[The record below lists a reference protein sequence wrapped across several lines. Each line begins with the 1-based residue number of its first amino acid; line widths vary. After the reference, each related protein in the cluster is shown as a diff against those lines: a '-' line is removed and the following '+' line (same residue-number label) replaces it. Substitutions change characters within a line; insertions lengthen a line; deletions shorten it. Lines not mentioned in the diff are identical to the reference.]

1 MLQPESERSLS
12 MAGKEQKY
20 DAKYFIKVIIGL
32 IIVWCFGFLPAPEPM
47 TQVGMRLI
55 GIFFGTIWLFSFAG
69 ALWPSIMAI
78 IAAGY
83 SGAFPSLSGAITAAF
98 GNTILWQL
106 LILMPI
112 CEAIS
117 RSGAT
122 QKMAAWLLSRPIVK
136 GKPCR
141 IMFALLLGT
150 LLEGILI
157 SAMAAMLIT
166 FALVATLRDMI
177 GYEKADAWS
186 ASTIVTSFIVAFL
199 GGAALPFRGFIA
211 AMVAPFPKMLGYDLN
226 ASLFVIASLVIG
238 LLVCVIAP
246 IIMKYV
252 QRVNM
257 DKLAAF
263 DFAGFFNDDSKFNR
277 EQKILLSGFI
287 VIIVFF
293 VAQMIVPAKS
303 EIGIVLN
310 GFGANGIFALVAI
323 LLSLIITNGKPTI
336 DLPLMM
342 KEGMPWVVFVSVAA
356 MVCIT
361 AKFTD
366 DVSGISAWLNVVLGG
381 LVGSMPPA
389 LFVFAAVL
397 ITVIVTSF
405 FSNLGTAA
413 IMLTAILPLCGTM
426 GIEPSAM
433 TCAIVLGSYLA
444 VLSPG
449 GSGACPVL
457 FSNENVSYAS
467 IYKNAIPLLL
477 VFTVLSSAMVLLVS
491 FVA

>member
-1 MLQPESERSLS
+1 
-12 MAGKEQKY
+12 
-20 DAKYFIKVIIGL
+20 
-32 IIVWCFGFLPAPEPM
+32 
-47 TQVGMRLI
+47 
-55 GIFFGTIWLFSFAG
+55 
-69 ALWPSIMAI
+69 
-78 IAAGY
+78 
-83 SGAFPSLSGAITAAF
+83 
-98 GNTILWQL
+98 
-106 LILMPI
+106 
-112 CEAIS
+112 
-117 RSGAT
+117 
-122 QKMAAWLLSRPIVK
+122 
-136 GKPCR
+136 
-141 IMFALLLGT
+141 MFALLLGT

-252 QRVNM
+252 QRVSM

-277 EQKILLSGFI
+277 EQKILLGGFI

-336 DLPLMM
+336 DP
-342 KEGMPWVVFVSVAA
+342 AA
-356 MVCIT
+356 YDERRH
-361 AKFTD
+361 A
-366 DVSGISAWLNVVLGG
+366 LGCFRVRCCYG
-381 LVGSMPPA
+381 LHHGQVHR
-389 LFVFAAVL
+389 
-397 ITVIVTSF
+397 
-405 FSNLGTAA
+405 
-413 IMLTAILPLCGTM
+413 
-426 GIEPSAM
+426 
-433 TCAIVLGSYLA
+433 
-444 VLSPG
+444 
-449 GSGACPVL
+449 
-457 FSNENVSYAS
+457 
-467 IYKNAIPLLL
+467 
-477 VFTVLSSAMVLLVS
+477 
-491 FVA
+491 